1 MIFVWNMTRG
11 TFGKKILD
19 NNEVC
24 IMKTKILILGSTGML
39 GNAVTAFFL
48 NNPGYEIVTTYRD
61 KAFAFPG
68 KSLYYDVLTTSLH
81 ELPGD
86 FDYVINC
93 IGTIKPFMAADPVAA
108 IRINAL
114 LPWQL
119 ADWCEA
125 NGSKLIHITTDCVF
139 SGKKGKYVESDL
151 HDALDDYGKSKSLG
165 ECSSRGMVLRTS
177 IIGEEIHKNSSLIA
191 WAKSQKGK
199 TINGFSTHLWNGITT
214 KEYAKVCDKIIT
226 AGWYEKGLFHIF
238 AQDDV
243 SKLQLME
250 YFNEKFD
257 LDLTIIEKRPDAV
270 DRTMRTEKELCAK
283 LGIPT
288 VKQMIEEI

>member
-1 MIFVWNMTRG
+1 
-11 TFGKKILD
+11 
-19 NNEVC
+19 
-24 IMKTKILILGSTGML
+24 MKTKVLILGSTGML

-48 NNPGYEIVTTYRD
+48 NHSNYEIVTTYRD
-61 KAFAFPG
+61 KSFAFPG
-68 KSLYYDVLTTSLH
+68 KSIYFDALSTSLDD
-81 ELPGD
+81 LPSD

-114 LPWQL
+114 FPWLL
-119 ADWCEA
+119 ADWCEEK
-125 NGSKLIHITTDCVF
+125 GSKLIHITTDCVF

-165 ECSSRGMVLRTS
+165 ECSSRAMVLRTS
-177 IIGEEIHKNSSLIA
+177 IIGEEIHKNASLIA

-199 TINGFSTHLWNGITT
+199 TINGFSTHMWNGITT
-214 KEYAKVCDKIIT
+214 KEYAKVCDKIIS

-243 SKLQLME
+243 SKLQMME
-250 YFNEKFD
+250 YFNEKFN
-257 LDLTIIEKRPDAV
+257 LNLTIVEKQPDPI
-270 DRTMRTEKELCAK
+270 DRTMRTEKELCEK
-283 LGIPT
+283 LEIPT